1 MNRRPTDEQTQQTG
15 DDFTQTDQTTDST
28 QGPGKV
34 RAEHEDDTM
43 TDQRIGDPNIIN
55 R

>member
-1 MNRRPTDEQTQQTG
+1 MPRQPTDEQTQTG

-28 QGPGKV
+28 QGSGKV
-34 RAEHEDDTM
+34 RAEQDDTQV
-43 TDQRIGDPNIIN
+43 TEQRIGDPNIIN